1 MRRLIENIDTLYTCD
16 RQDRVLKS
24 AWIVAEGGTI
34 AALGDGPPPAGDF
47 DDRIDLSGSV
57 ALPGL
62 VNTHHHFFQTLTRA
76 LPRAQRGQL
85 LDWLAVLYPVWGLME
100 PDDLAAAASAS
111 IGELLLTG
119 ATTSVDHFYLVPRC
133 DPAFIAAEIDAAR
146 NAGIRLHLVRGSMTT
161 IEGDLEERLSAKIG
175 PRAGGIIDDPATVLA
190 SMRQTVE
197 AHHDPRHG
205 SQLTVALG
213 PTIPT
218 YSDLAFMCDVARISA
233 DLNVG
238 VHMHVHPQPHERL
251 LCQERFGK
259 TPIEVL
265 DSVGLLSPRTWFAHS
280 TRLDDQDI
288 AILARNN
295 VGVAHCPRM
304 ILRLGARI
312 PIIHRMRSS
321 GMRVTVGVDGAAS
334 NDSGSMLGE
343 MRLALLLHRLAG
355 GGGEVSS
362 NEWMTPYEVLL
373 MATRHAASLIGRDDI
388 GAIAPGLCA
397 DITAFDM
404 RGIGFAGARSDLL
417 SGLLLAGDDTR
428 ASLTMVGGKP
438 LVRDG
443 RLLHQDEYALREA
456 ADHAAS
462 RVVARAANITGID
475 YLDFGLERNA

>member
-24 AWIVAEGGTI
+24 AWIVAEGSTI
-34 AALGDGPPPAGDF
+34 AALGEGPPPAGEF

-62 VNTHHHFFQTLTRA
+62 VNSHHHFFQTLTRA

-133 DPAFIAAEIDAAR
+133 DPAFIAAEIEAAR
-146 NAGIRLHLVRGSMTT
+146 QAGIRLHLVRGSMTT
-161 IEGDLEERLSAKIG
+161 IEGDLDERLSATVG

-205 SQLTVALG
+205 SRLTVALG
-213 PTIPT
+213 PTTPT
-218 YSDLAFMCDVARISA
+218 YSDLAFMRDVARISA
-233 DLNVG
+233 DLAVG

-251 LCQERFGK
+251 LCEQRFGK
-259 TPIEVL
+259 TPVEVL
-265 DSVGLLSPRTWFAHS
+265 DSVGLLGPRTWFAHS

-288 AILARNN
+288 AILARND

-312 PIIHRMRSS
+312 PTIHRMRAS
-321 GMRVTVGVDGAAS
+321 GMRVAVGVDGAAS

-362 NEWMTPYEVLL
+362 EDWMTPYEVLL

-388 GAIAPGLCA
+388 GAIALGLCA

-438 LVRDG
+438 LVLHG

-456 ADHAAS
+456 ADRAAA
-462 RVVARAANITGID
+462 RVVARAARMTGID
-475 YLDFGLERNA
+475 YLDFGIERNA

>member
-24 AWIVAEGGTI
+24 AWIIAEDSTI
-34 AALGDGPPPAGDF
+34 AAVGEGPPPAGDF
-47 DDRIDLSGSV
+47 NDRIDLSGSV

-133 DPAFIAAEIDAAR
+133 DPAFIAAEIEATR
-146 NAGIRLHLVRGSMTT
+146 QAGMRLHLVRGSMTT
-161 IEGDLEERLSAKIG
+161 IEGDLEERLSAKVG
-175 PRAGGIIDDPATVLA
+175 PRAGGIIDDPAPVLA

-197 AHHDPRHG
+197 AYHDPRHG
-205 SQLTVALG
+205 SWLTVALG
-213 PTIPT
+213 PTTPT
-218 YSDLAFMCDVARISA
+218 YSDLAFMRAVALMGA

-251 LCQERFGK
+251 HCQERFGK
-259 TPIEVL
+259 TPVEVL
-265 DSVGLLSPRTWFAHS
+265 DSVGLLGPRTWFAHS

-288 AILARNN
+288 ALLARND

-312 PIIHRMRSS
+312 PTIHRMRASR
-321 GMRVTVGVDGAAS
+321 MRVTVGVDGAAS

-362 NEWMTPYEVLL
+362 EDWMTPYEVLL

-388 GAIAPGLCA
+388 GAISPGLCA

-438 LVRDG
+438 LVLNG

-456 ADHAAS
+456 ADRAAD
-462 RVVARAANITGID
+462 RVVARAARMTGID
-475 YLDFGLERNA
+475 YLDFGLQRNA

>member
-1 MRRLIENIDTLYTCD
+1 
-16 RQDRVLKS
+16 
-24 AWIVAEGGTI
+24 
-34 AALGDGPPPAGDF
+34 
-47 DDRIDLSGSV
+47 
-57 ALPGL
+57 

-111 IGELLLTG
+111 AGELLLTG
-119 ATTSVDHFYLVPRC
+119 ATTSVDHLYLIPRC
-133 DPAFIAAEIDAAR
+133 DPAFIGAEVEAAR
-146 NAGIRLHLVRGSMTT
+146 QAGIRLHLVRGSMTT
-161 IEGDLEERLSAKIG
+161 IEGDLEERLSAKVG
-175 PRAGGIIDDPATVLA
+175 PRAGGIIDDPDAVLA
-190 SMRQTVE
+190 SMRRTVE
-197 AHHDPRHG
+197 THHDPRRG
-205 SQLTVALG
+205 SSLTVALG
-213 PTIPT
+213 PTTPT
-218 YSDLAFMCDVARISA
+218 YSDLPFMQSVARMGA
-233 DLNVG
+233 DLSVG
-238 VHMHVHPQPHERL
+238 IHMHVHPQAEERQ

-265 DSVGLLSPRTWFAHS
+265 DSVGLLGPRTWFAHS
-280 TRLDDQDI
+280 TRLDEKDI
-288 AILARNN
+288 AILARND

-312 PIIHRMRSS
+312 PIIHRMRAG

-343 MRLALLLHRLAG
+343 MRLALLLHRLAD

-362 NEWMTPYEVLL
+362 ENWMTPYDVLL
-373 MATRHAASLIGRDDI
+373 MATRDAASLIGRDDI

-404 RGIGFAGARSDLL
+404 RGIGYAGARSDLL

-438 LVRDG
+438 LVLNG

-456 ADHAAS
+456 ADRAAD
-462 RVVARAANITGID
+462 RVVTRAAKMTGID
-475 YLDFGLERNA
+475 YLDFGFRKHA

>member
-16 RQDRVLKS
+16 SQDRVLKS

-34 AALGDGPPPAGDF
+34 AALGEGPPPAGNF
-47 DDRIDLSGSV
+47 DERIDLSGSV

-76 LPRAQRGQL
+76 LPRTQRGQL

-100 PDDLAAAASAS
+100 PGDLAAAASAS

-133 DPAFIAAEIDAAR
+133 DPAFIAAEVEAAR
-146 NAGIRLHLVRGSMTT
+146 QAGIRLHLVRGSMTT
-161 IEGDLEERLSAKIG
+161 IEGDLEEKLSATVG
-175 PRAGGIIDDPATVLA
+175 PRAGGIIDDPDSVLA
-190 SMRQTVE
+190 SMRRTVE
-197 AHHDPRHG
+197 AYHDPRPG
-205 SQLTVALG
+205 SGLTVALG
-213 PTIPT
+213 PTTPT
-218 YSDLAFMCDVARISA
+218 YSDLAFMREVAAMSTE
-233 DLNVG
+233 LNVG
-238 VHMHVHPQPHERL
+238 VHMHVHPQPHERQL
-251 LCQERFGK
+251 SQQRFGK
-259 TPIEVL
+259 TPVEVL
-265 DSVGLLSPRTWFAHS
+265 DSVGLLGPRTWLAHS
-280 TRLDDQDI
+280 TRLDDADI
-288 AILARNN
+288 AILARND
-295 VGVAHCPRM
+295 VGIAHCPRM

-312 PIIHRMRSS
+312 PIIHRMRAS

-362 NEWMTPYEVLL
+362 EDWMTPYEVLL

-388 GAIAPGLCA
+388 GAIAPRLCA

-438 LVRDG
+438 LVLNG

-456 ADHAAS
+456 ADLAAERVVTRAAS
-462 RVVARAANITGID
+462 LTGID
-475 YLDFGLERNA
+475 YLDFGTQRNA

>member
-16 RQDRVLKS
+16 SQDRMLKS

-34 AALGDGPPPAGDF
+34 AALGEGPPPAGNF
-47 DDRIDLSGSV
+47 DERIDLSGSV

-100 PDDLAAAASAS
+100 PGDLAAAASAS

-133 DPAFIAAEIDAAR
+133 DPAFIAAEVEAAR
-146 NAGIRLHLVRGSMTT
+146 QAGMRLHLVRGSMTT
-161 IEGDLEERLSAKIG
+161 IEGDLEERLSAKVG
-175 PRAGGIIDDPATVLA
+175 PRAGGIIDDPDSVLA

-197 AHHDPRHG
+197 TYHDPRPG
-205 SQLTVALG
+205 SRLTVALG
-213 PTIPT
+213 PTTPT
-218 YSDLAFMCDVARISA
+218 YSDLAFMRDVAAMSA
-233 DLNVG
+233 DLDIG
-238 VHMHVHPQPHERL
+238 VHMHVHPQPHERQ
-251 LCQERFGK
+251 LCQQRFGK
-259 TPIEVL
+259 TPVEVL
-265 DSVGLLSPRTWFAHS
+265 DSVGLLGPRTWLAHS
-280 TRLDDQDI
+280 TRLDDADI
-288 AILARNN
+288 AILSRND

-312 PIIHRMRSS
+312 PIIHRMRAS

-362 NEWMTPYEVLL
+362 DDWMTPYEVLL

-438 LVRDG
+438 LVRNG

-456 ADHAAS
+456 ADSAAD
-462 RVVARAANITGID
+462 RVVARAASLTGID
-475 YLDFGLERNA
+475 YLDFGTQRHA

>member
-24 AWIVAEGGTI
+24 AWIVTEGGTI
-34 AALGDGPPPAGDF
+34 AAVGEGQPPEGNF
-47 DDRIDLSGSV
+47 GERIDLAGSV

-85 LDWLAVLYPVWGLME
+85 LDWLAVLYPVWGLMQ

-119 ATTSVDHFYLVPRC
+119 ATTSVDHFYLIPRS
-133 DPAFIAAEIDAAR
+133 DPAFIAAEIEASR
-146 NAGIRLHLVRGSMTT
+146 RAGMRLHLVRGSMTT
-161 IEGDLEERLSAKIG
+161 IEGDLEERLSAKVG
-175 PRAGGIIDDPATVLA
+175 PRAGGIIDQPATVLA

-205 SQLTVALG
+205 SWLTVALG
-213 PTIPT
+213 PTTPT
-218 YSDLAFMCDVARISA
+218 YSDLGFMRSVARMGA
-233 DLNVG
+233 DLDVG
-238 VHMHVHPQPHERL
+238 IHMHVHPQPHERL
-251 LCQERFGK
+251 LCQQRFGK

-265 DSVGLLSPRTWFAHS
+265 DSVGLLGPRTWFAHS

-288 AILARNN
+288 AILARND

-312 PIIHRMRSS
+312 PTIHRMRAS

-343 MRLALLLHRLAG
+343 MRLALLLHRLVG
-355 GGGEVSS
+355 GGGEVPSD
-362 NEWMTPYEVLL
+362 NWMTPYDVLL
-373 MATRHAASLIGRDDI
+373 MATRRAASLIGRNDI
-388 GAIAPGLCA
+388 GAISPGLCA
-397 DITAFDM
+397 DVTAFDM

-428 ASLTMVGGKP
+428 ASLTMVSGKP
-438 LVRDG
+438 LVRNG
-443 RLLHQDEYALREA
+443 QLLHQDEYALREA
-456 ADHAAS
+456 ADHAAD
-462 RVVARAANITGID
+462 RLVARAARMTGID
-475 YLDFGLERNA
+475 YLDFGLPRNA

>member
-1 MRRLIENIDTLYTCD
+1 MRRLIENIDALYTCD

-24 AWIVAEGGTI
+24 AWIVADGSTI
-34 AALGDGPPPAGDF
+34 AAVGEGPPPEGDF
-47 DDRIDLSGSV
+47 SERIDLSGSV

-100 PDDLAAAASAS
+100 PEDLAAAASAS

-133 DPAFIAAEIDAAR
+133 DPAFIAAEVEATR
-146 NAGIRLHLVRGSMTT
+146 RAGMRLHLVRGSMTT
-161 IEGDLEERLSAKIG
+161 IEGDLEERLSAKLG
-175 PRAGGIIDDPATVLA
+175 PRAGGIIDDPAPALA
-190 SMRQTVE
+190 SMRHTVE
-197 AHHDPRHG
+197 AYHDPRHG
-205 SQLTVALG
+205 SWLTVALG
-213 PTIPT
+213 PTMPT
-218 YSDLAFMCDVARISA
+218 YSDLEFMQAVARMGA

-238 VHMHVHPQPHERL
+238 VHMHVHPQPHERRF
-251 LCQERFGK
+251 CQERFGK

-265 DSVGLLSPRTWFAHS
+265 DSVGLLGPRTWFAHS

-288 AILARNN
+288 AVLARND

-312 PIIHRMRSS
+312 PIIHRMRAG

-343 MRLALLLHRLAG
+343 MRLALLLHRLAD

-362 NEWMTPYEVLL
+362 ENWMTPYQVLL
-373 MATRHAASLIGRDDI
+373 MATRHAASLIGREDI
-388 GAIAPGLCA
+388 GAISPGLCA

-438 LVRDG
+438 LVLNG
-443 RLLHQDEYALREA
+443 RLLHRDEYALREA
-456 ADHAAS
+456 ADRAAE
-462 RVVARAANITGID
+462 RVVARAARMTGID
-475 YLDFGLERNA
+475 YLDFGPQRNA

>member
-16 RQDRVLKS
+16 SQDRVLKS
-24 AWIVAEGGTI
+24 AWIVADGGTI
-34 AALGDGPPPAGDF
+34 AALGEGPPPPGNF

-62 VNTHHHFFQTLTRA
+62 VNSHHHFFQTLTRA

-119 ATTSVDHFYLVPRC
+119 ATTSVDHFYLVPRG
-133 DPAFIAAEIDAAR
+133 DPAFIAAEIEAAR
-146 NAGIRLHLVRGSMTT
+146 QAGMRLHLVRGSMTT
-161 IEGDLEERLSAKIG
+161 IEGDLEERLSAKLG

-205 SQLTVALG
+205 SRLTVALG
-213 PTIPT
+213 PTTPT
-218 YSDLAFMCDVARISA
+218 YSDLAFMRDVARMSA

-251 LCQERFGK
+251 LCEQRFGK
-259 TPIEVL
+259 TPVEVL
-265 DSVGLLSPRTWFAHS
+265 DSVGLLGSRTWFAHS

-288 AILARNN
+288 AILARND

-312 PIIHRMRSS
+312 PTIHRMRA
-321 GMRVTVGVDGAAS
+321 GRMRVAVGVDGAAS

-362 NEWMTPYEVLL
+362 EDWMTPYEVLL

-397 DITAFDM
+397 DVTAFDM

-438 LVRDG
+438 LVLNG
-443 RLLHQDEYALREA
+443 RLLHQDEYALRETADRA
-456 ADHAAS
+456 AD
-462 RVVARAANITGID
+462 RVVARAAKMTGID
-475 YLDFGLERNA
+475 YLDFGLQRNA